1 MKHTTHRQTRHTHR
15 QNRRGGR
22 GVHTT
27 AIIWC
32 KHPFQKKIKNFKN
45 EKNKKFSFIK
55 IYKEK

>member
-1 MKHTTHRQTRHTHR
+1 MKHTTHRQTSHTHR

-22 GVHTT
+22 GLNPT

-32 KHPFQKKIKNFKN
+32 KHPFQKKIKIFKN
-45 EKNKKFSFIK
+45 EKNQKSLSVK